1 MFLHHSTGGIIW
13 DAGVPAWFTS
23 YNAAQGTSYAISDL
37 GDPAGDNNPYDY
49 WNVWV
54 NHAGPTAY
62 LGQSTLEMLTP
73 QYDVIAFKHCFPVS
87 DIYADTGVPDVTSP
101 TKKTENYKLQYEA
114 LKTKL
119 HSFPS
124 NRFVIW
130 TGAAELQSATSEEMA
145 LRARA
150 FFDWVVDEWDE
161 PGDNIYVWDFF
172 DLETEGG
179 IYLTP
184 ENGSSDSHPNAT
196 FAAEVAP
203 LFCQRL
209 VDVIRGVGD
218 TAGTTGVP
226 GSDGLSLALAGANPT
241 PGPVRLRFSL
251 PQAARVRLGIYDTA
265 GRRVARGGR
274 RRFARRT
281 AGADLG
287 QPCGRLQGRGV
298 FRATQGRRPGSH
310 PADRDPGLSTERPWV
325 KAASSD
331 LLAATLRGGRGAFV
345 HRSERRRPPLGHG
358 PACSSSAAL

>member
-1 MFLHHSTGGIIW
+1 MFTDHTLRRALGFTVLALLASVLAPGTSTAATTPLPDDATIVFLHHSTGGIIW
-13 DAGVPAWFTS
+13 DAGVPAWFAS
-23 YNAAQGTSYAISDL
+23 YNAAHSTSYAISDL

-73 QYDVIAFKHCFPVS
+73 QHDVIAFKHCFPVS
-87 DIYADTGVPDVTSP
+87 DIYADTGLPDVTSP

-124 NRFVIW
+124 NRFVLW

-265 GRRVARGGR
+265 GRRVAVVADGDSPAGQQVLSWDNRAAGCRAGVY
-274 RRFARRT
+274 FARLR
-281 AGADLG
+281 AGD
-287 QPCGRLQGRGV
+287 QE
-298 FRATQGRRPGSH
+298 ATQRIVIL
-310 PADRDPGLSTERPWV
+310 D
-325 KAASSD
+325 
-331 LLAATLRGGRGAFV
+331 
-345 HRSERRRPPLGHG
+345 
-358 PACSSSAAL
+358 

>member
-1 MFLHHSTGGIIW
+1 MFTDHTLRRALGLTALALLASVFAPAASTAATDPLPGDASIVFLHHSTGGIIW

-23 YNAAQGTSYAISDL
+23 YNAAQGTSYAIGES
-37 GDPAGDNNPYDY
+37 GDPLGDNNPYDY
-49 WNVWV
+49 WDLWV

-73 QYDVIAFKHCFPVS
+73 LHDVVVFKHCFPVS
-87 DIYADTGVPDVTSP
+87 DIYADIGEPDVTSID
-101 TKKTENYKLQYEA
+101 KRTENYELQYEA

-124 NRFVIW
+124 NRFVLW

-150 FFDWVVDEWDE
+150 FFDWVVNEWDE

-184 ENGSSDSHPNAT
+184 ENGSSDSHPNPT

-209 VDVIRGVGD
+209 VDVIQGVGD
-218 TAGTTGVP
+218 TAGTADVP
-226 GSDGLSLALAGANPT
+226 GPDTGLALSLAGANPT
-241 PGPVRLRFSL
+241 AGPVRLRFRL
-251 PQAARVRLGIYDTA
+251 PQAARVQLGIYDTA
-265 GRRVARGGR
+265 GRRVAVVTDGELPAGQQVLTWDNRAAGCRAGIH
-274 RRFARRT
+274 FARLR
-281 AGADLG
+281 AGD
-287 QPCGRLQGRGV
+287 REV
-298 FRATQGRRPGSH
+298 SRRIVI
-310 PADRDPGLSTERPWV
+310 LN
-325 KAASSD
+325 
-331 LLAATLRGGRGAFV
+331 
-345 HRSERRRPPLGHG
+345 
-358 PACSSSAAL
+358 

>member
-1 MFLHHSTGGIIW
+1 MSTDHTLRRALGLTALALLASVLAPAACTAATNPLPDDATVVFLHHSTGGIIW
-13 DAGVPAWFTS
+13 NAGVPAWFNS
-23 YNAAQGTSYAISDL
+23 YNAAHGTSYAIGDL

-49 WNVWV
+49 WNIWV

-73 QYDVIAFKHCFPVS
+73 LYDVIAFKHCFPVS
-87 DIYADTGVPDVTSP
+87 DIYADTGVPDVTSVE
-101 TKKTENYKLQYEA
+101 KKTENYELQYEA

-124 NRFVIW
+124 NRFVLW

-150 FFDWVVDEWDE
+150 FFDWVVNEWDE

-179 IYLTP
+179 IYLKP

-218 TAGTTGVP
+218 TAGTAGVP
-226 GSDGLSLALAGANPT
+226 GSDTGLALSLAGANPT
-241 PGPVRLRFSL
+241 AGPVRLRFSL
-251 PQAARVRLGIYDTA
+251 PQAARVQLGIYDTA
-265 GRRVARGGR
+265 GRRVALVTDGDSPAGTRALIWDNRATGCGAGVY
-274 RRFARRT
+274 FARLR
-281 AGADLG
+281 AGD
-287 QPCGRLQGRGV
+287 QK
-298 FRATQGRRPGSH
+298 ATQRIVIL
-310 PADRDPGLSTERPWV
+310 D
-325 KAASSD
+325 
-331 LLAATLRGGRGAFV
+331 
-345 HRSERRRPPLGHG
+345 
-358 PACSSSAAL
+358 